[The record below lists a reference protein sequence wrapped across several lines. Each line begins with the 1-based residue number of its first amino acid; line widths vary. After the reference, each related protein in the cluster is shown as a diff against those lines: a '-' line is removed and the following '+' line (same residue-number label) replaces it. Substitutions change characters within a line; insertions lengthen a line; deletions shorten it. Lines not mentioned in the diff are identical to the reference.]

1 VIGDNDAGLGV
12 ATGIGWKLWIDGECG
27 ECWRLDMGNL
37 GSGITTLLLGGIGW
51 IGFNFFGK
59 PIVTLRDNRR
69 DALQVAERYAYVG
82 LNSSSSETLQLKAIS
97 ALHDAGNALRAHVR
111 ERSVATRI
119 YCWALRYELDKAASA
134 LFGLGEAVRGQFSFD
149 EGTRRLT
156 LHVLFVALGSTDHLT
171 ADEVAVARAEMRKWH
186 DGNRNLTVGD
196 TYLVPDGG
204 LIDLQFL
211 HRSPPP
217 DIV

>member
-1 VIGDNDAGLGV
+1 
-12 ATGIGWKLWIDGECG
+12 
-27 ECWRLDMGNL
+27 MGNL
-37 GSGITTLLLGGIGW
+37 GSAITTLLLGGVGW

-69 DALQVAERYAYVG
+69 DAPQVAERYAYVG
-82 LNSSSSETLQLKAIS
+82 LHGSPSEALQLRALS

-119 YCWALRYELDKAASA
+119 YCRALHYDLEKAASA
-134 LFGLGEAVRGQFSFD
+134 LFGLGEAVRGQYDFD
-149 EGTRRLT
+149 ERTRRLT
-156 LHVLFVALGSTDHLT
+156 LHVLFVALGSISHLT

-186 DGNRNLTVGD
+186 DGNRNLAVDDKNYMVSD
-196 TYLVPDGG
+196 TT
-204 LIDLQFL
+204 LIDLKVG
-211 HRSPPP
+211 RKPPP